1 MHSSPP
7 VSAPPLAPSPAFRA
21 SFPSSP
27 AGARTARRAVAV
39 WLSGRGLSTEDG
51 EAVTLLVAELAS
63 NAVRH
68 GHVPGRDFRLL
79 LRLSG
84 RPEVARVEITDTQ
97 GERLPPR
104 PGDVPSAP
112 DTAEGGRG
120 LRLVAA
126 LATRWD
132 WQPRPDGPGKT
143 VWAEYALGRTP
154 GPGRGDRPVP

>member
-68 GHVPGRDFRLL
+68 GR
-79 LRLSG
+79 
-84 RPEVARVEITDTQ
+84 A
-97 GERLPPR
+97 
-104 PGDVPSAP
+104 
-112 DTAEGGRG
+112 
-120 LRLVAA
+120 
-126 LATRWD
+126 
-132 WQPRPDGPGKT
+132 
-143 VWAEYALGRTP
+143 
-154 GPGRGDRPVP
+154 PGRGFG